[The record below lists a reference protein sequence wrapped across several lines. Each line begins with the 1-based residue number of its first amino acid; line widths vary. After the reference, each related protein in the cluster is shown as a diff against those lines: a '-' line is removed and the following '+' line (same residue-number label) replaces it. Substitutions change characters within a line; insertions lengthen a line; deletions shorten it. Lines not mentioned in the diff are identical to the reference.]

1 MIDNNYQLKSQFENY
16 DEMKNNFYSQV
27 IEDIKEN
34 NVKELDG

>member
-1 MIDNNYQLKSQFENY
+1 MIDNNNQLKSQFKNY
-16 DEMKNNFYSQV
+16 DDMKNNFYSQV